1 MHKGFAMQIKFPMYH
16 LMHCNLQAAI
26 KCLKQCKGER
36 MGIKTWSVESLP
48 NQGATNPE
56 LKTSW

>member
-1 MHKGFAMQIKFPMYH
+1 
-16 LMHCNLQAAI
+16 
-26 KCLKQCKGER
+26 

-56 LKTSW
+56 LKTSWEYFEVHKN